1 MTRIAINEP
10 TAKPRG
16 NAMPDRYA
24 QVHAPH
30 KVSRRSF
37 VSGALATGSAVAATP
52 FMPGMAAAQAKP
64 QRIDVHHH
72 LSPPTHI
79 EALRKAKLGSPPTY
93 NWSVEKSL
101 EDMDTAGVAN
111 AITSVTTPAVSFLD
125 SDNAKRVAR
134 ECNEYAAKLMSDH
147 PGRFGIFATVPLPHV
162 DAALQEVAFALD
174 TLKADGICLITNYGD
189 KWLGAPEF
197 APLMEELNR
206 RKAVVYTHPGTA
218 NCCRNLVPDIPDQI
232 IEFGTDTTRT
242 IANLIFSGTT
252 TKFPDIRFIFSHAGG
267 TMPYLVERLQLLPT
281 ISPKLKQDWSFE
293 KVTAEITRYHYDTA
307 QAAHPGALAS
317 LMKLVSVSQVVFGT
331 DFPFRTSIDHVKG
344 LTAYF
349 SAADLKAIDRDNAA
363 RLIPR
368 LQV

>member
-1 MTRIAINEP
+1 MS
-10 TAKPRG
+10 TASERQSILCG
-16 NAMPDRYA
+16 I
-24 QVHAPH
+24 
-30 KVSRRSF
+30 SRRNF
-37 VSGALATGSAVAATP
+37 VTAALATGAAAAVAPLLLRTAS
-52 FMPGMAAAQAKP
+52 AQARP
-64 QRIDVHHH
+64 HRIDVHHH

-79 EALRKAKLGSPPTY
+79 EALRKAKLGSPPSY
-93 NWSVEKSL
+93 NWSVQKSI
-101 EDMDTAGVAN
+101 EDMDQAGVATS
-111 AITSVTTPAVSFLD
+111 ITSVTTPAVSFLD

-134 ECNEYAAKLMSDH
+134 ECNEYAARLMADH

-162 DAALQEVAFALD
+162 DVALQEVAFALD
-174 TLKADGICLITNYGD
+174 TLKADGICLMTNYGD

-206 RKAVVYTHPGTA
+206 RKAVVYTHPGAA

-252 TKFPDIRFIFSHAGG
+252 TRFPDIRFIFSHAGG
-267 TMPYLVERLQLLPT
+267 TMPFLVERLQLLPT
-281 ISPKLKQDWSFE
+281 ISPKLKQDWSFDR
-293 KVTAEITRYHYDTA
+293 VTAQITRYHYDTA

-331 DFPFRTSIDHVKG
+331 DYPFRTSIDHVKG

-349 SAADLKAIDRDNAA
+349 GEADLKAIDRENA
-363 RLIPR
+363 LKLLPR
-368 LQV
+368 LRA